1 VSGVCYSNLVRI
13 ASYLRKLLT
22 FFEIQDGGRRHLRFW
37 IICNFD
43 PTDRFRLVPDVCSW
57 NFVRIA
63 SYLRQ
68 QSTIFEIQDGGR
80 SHLGF
85 CKYWIFDHTDRFW
98 LVQDVRCWNL
108 VRIGSYLRK
117 LSTSCEIQDG
127 GRRHLGFWKMCI
139 FSTNGSIF
147 AGAGC
152 MRLKFGE
159 NCYISAETIN
169 IFRNSRCRPPP
180 SWISKNLQFFTQ
192 RIDFGLCQMYAIE
205 IWW

>member
-117 LSTSCEIQDG
+117 LSTSCEIQDD
-127 GRRHLGFWKMCI
+127 GRRQLGFGKMCI
-139 FSTNGSIF
+139 FFN
-147 AGAGC
+147 
-152 MRLKFGE
+152 
-159 NCYISAETIN
+159 
-169 IFRNSRCRPPP
+169 
-180 SWISKNLQFFTQ
+180 Q
-192 RIDFGLCQMYAIE
+192 RIDFCGCRMYAVE
-205 IWW
+205 IWRELLYICGNYQHFSKFKMAAATILDFWKFAILTLRIDFG